1 MKRKL
6 YQEGSEEE
14 ENRACEELEKMQE
27 LFEDHNLSWQFK
39 EQIFREIMSFV
50 MHDNSGFGD
59 CLMDLIMDAVCIA
72 KEERLYLAD
81 YLVEN
86 CDGYYQDIGMRIYQ
100 EYGKKEAYLA
110 VRKEKLIYA
119 SDYLELA
126 QYYQKQK
133 NEKQALQT
141 VKEGLEKAQ
150 GCLDEIYRYLFEYYK
165 KEMKKQNWKNY
176 IRMQRRGKEAWKQW
190 SS

>member
-1 MKRKL
+1 M
-6 YQEGSEEE
+6 
-14 ENRACEELEKMQE
+14 N
-27 LFEDHNLSWQFK
+27 
-39 EQIFREIMSFV
+39 
-50 MHDNSGFGD
+50 
-59 CLMDLIMDAVCIA
+59 LIMDAVCIA

-86 CDGYYQDIGMRIYQ
+86 CDGYYQDIGIRIYQ
-100 EYGKKEAYLA
+100 EYGKKEEYLA

-165 KEMKKQNWKNY
+165 KRNEEAELEKLYKNAKKRKRNLETMNKA
-176 IRMQRRGKEAWKQW
+176 G
-190 SS
+190 